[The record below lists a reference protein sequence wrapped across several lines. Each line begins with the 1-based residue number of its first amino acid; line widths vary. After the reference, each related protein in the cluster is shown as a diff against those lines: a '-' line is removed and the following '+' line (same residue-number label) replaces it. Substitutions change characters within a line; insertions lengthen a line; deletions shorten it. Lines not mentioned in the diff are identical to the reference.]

1 MALDLASGISQLAQT
16 ADHLAELV
24 EWQRLAQQ
32 ELRPGAPIGV
42 QIRQPFE
49 QDARELYGLFLQLD
63 QAIHE
68 VLRDRV
74 LAGTP
79 RKVERWHQ
87 QVLDLEQKVWRL
99 QIRERF
105 IKP

>member
-1 MALDLASGISQLAQT
+1 MTLDLASGIDQLAQT

-32 ELRPGAPIGV
+32 ELRPGMPIDV

-68 VLRDRV
+68 VLKDGA

-79 RKVERWHQ
+79 RKVERWSQ
-87 QVLDLEQKVWRL
+87 QVIALEQKVRRL